1 MHGIAVAVIAAVAFG
16 FGVALGLV
24 VSSNLLLFI

>member
-1 MHGIAVAVIAAVAFG
+1 MVVPEW

-24 VSSNLLLFI
+24 EHIF